1 MGPGILNAE
10 TLNTLLGY
18 VESDQP
24 DFLRDILTSYLA
36 DTETRLLEMRE
47 ARRTGDAAR
56 LARTAH
62 TIEGSSLNVGAD
74 TLASL
79 VKSVQREAKL
89 GTLPQEDRLRAC
101 EEEFARVRQ
110 ALSGFL
116 A

>member
-1 MGPGILNAE
+1 MSPDTLNAE

-18 VESDQP
+18 VEPDQP

-36 DTETRLLEMRE
+36 DTETRLAEMR
-47 ARRTGDAAR
+47 AAVR
-56 LARTAH
+56 AGEPAALSRIAH

-74 TLASL
+74 TLAAL
-79 VKSVQREAKL
+79 VKSVHREAKL
-89 GTLPQEDRLRAC
+89 GALPQEDRLRAC

>member
-1 MGPGILNAE
+1 MGPNTLNVE

-18 VESDQP
+18 VEPDQP
-24 DFLRDILTSYLA
+24 DFLRDILTSYLS
-36 DTETRLLEMRE
+36 DTENRLLEIQE
-47 ARRTGDAAR
+47 AARAGDATL

-79 VKSVQREAKL
+79 VKSMHRKAKL
-89 GTLPQEDRLRAC
+89 GTLPPEDQLRAC
-101 EEEFARVRQ
+101 EEEFVRVRQ
-110 ALSGFL
+110 ALSSFL